1 MQILCVRSVP
11 SKCPRG
17 AGVQARS
24 HGLRATAR
32 RLGLDP
38 SVVGFLSSNNSFDV
52 VGSKVFG
59 LRALWVNRSGAVLNP
74 LGPTPDRT
82 VTDLW
87 RLAGALART

>member
-1 MQILCVRSVP
+1 M
-11 SKCPRG
+11 
-17 AGVQARS
+17 
-24 HGLRATAR
+24 
-32 RLGLDP
+32 
-38 SVVGFLSSNNSFDV
+38 GFLSSNNSFDV